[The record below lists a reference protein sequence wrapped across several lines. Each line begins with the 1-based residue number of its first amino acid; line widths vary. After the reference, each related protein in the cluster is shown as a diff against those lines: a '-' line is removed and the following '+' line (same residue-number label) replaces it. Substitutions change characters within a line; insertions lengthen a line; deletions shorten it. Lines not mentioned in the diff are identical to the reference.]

1 MNWEPVFCT
10 IQSVLLKTCV
20 ETLLK
25 CASMPVVGLVSD
37 TVDLPQVQAMNM
49 LKVLFRSTRSGSA
62 ILQFAAK
69 GMTLAISS
77 LASPHWAIRN
87 AATLLYGEVM
97 GKPLCTVYLSTVH
110 YIMYVAVLFLY
121 RCLSAANAGAQSG
134 SR

>member
-1 MNWEPVFCT
+1 M
-10 IQSVLLKTCV
+10 KTCV

-25 CASMPVVGLVSD
+25 CASTPVVGVVSE

-77 LASPHWAIRN
+77 LASPHWALRN

-97 GKPLCTVYLSTVH
+97 GKPHCTIYIYLQSITSCNSAVCRCTSTT
-110 YIMYVAVLFLY
+110 
-121 RCLSAANAGAQSG
+121 NAGAQGG